1 MSKMTEKEKFDLAF
15 AVAKRMEEAAKEIT
29 DDVEII
35 ITALAHSLGL
45 AAANAESNKKEFISY
60 VVHVIDEVYA
70 LAERRKCNE
79 QDDA

>member
-1 MSKMTEKEKFDLAF
+1 MSKMTEEEKLELTHKVGKHIALA
-15 AVAKRMEEAAKEIT
+15 AGEIT

-45 AAANAESNKKEFISY
+45 AAANAEGNKKEFISY

>member
-15 AVAKRMEEAAKEIT
+15 EVSKRMEKAAKEMT

-45 AAANAESNKKEFISY
+45 AAANAEGNKKEFISY

-70 LAERRKCNE
+70 FAERRAHN
-79 QDDA
+79 DDR